1 MKQGSK
7 KIKVLIADDHGIVR
21 AGLASILGFE
31 DDIAVVGEANNG
43 LHAVEQC
50 KALRPDVII
59 MDLMM
64 PQLNGVE
71 ATVRITREMPETK
84 VMILT
89 TYGSAD
95 DIGRALE
102 AGAAGTMIKTVSNDT
117 LVSAIRQIAAG
128 GSCIAPEI
136 RRMLMSEPPTPDLTE
151 RQREILAA
159 AMRGLTNEDIARQ
172 FNITSSGVK
181 QCLSKIYQKL
191 NVANRAEAIAY
202 ALNKKIVLHSS

>member
-1 MKQGSK
+1 MK

-31 DDIAVVGEANNG
+31 DDIVVVGEASNG
-43 LHAVEQC
+43 LQAVAQC
-50 KALRPDVII
+50 KALRPDVLI

-71 ATVRITREMPETK
+71 ATVRIASELPETK

-102 AGAAGTMIKTVSNDT
+102 AGAAGAMIKTVSNDT
-117 LVSAIRQIAAG
+117 LVSAIR
-128 GSCIAPEI
+128 
-136 RRMLMSEPPTPDLTE
+136 
-151 RQREILAA
+151 
-159 AMRGLTNEDIARQ
+159 
-172 FNITSSGVK
+172 
-181 QCLSKIYQKL
+181 
-191 NVANRAEAIAY
+191 
-202 ALNKKIVLHSS
+202 